1 MLEIIKKIISAPI
14 FKGDDEKTYAARLL
28 NVILWA
34 GIVIFI
40 VAGIAIFGLEEQ
52 SNSFLIPGML
62 LILVIVYLGLVYA
75 THWGYVKPVSYLV
88 VTAAFIGIASSAAIS
103 GGILSPSSA
112 AFITVALMA
121 GLLLGQ
127 RVGILVTAITIV
139 TGLALTLFG
148 DLLPRDASSQI
159 TPISAWFTLTVI
171 TLSTTT
177 FLILAVRNLNEAIQ
191 IARKKESELKSLTDD
206 LENRVKE
213 RTTDLELANEK
224 NAEHTAHLRTI
235 AHISRTFT
243 SLKELDDLLPEIA
256 RHISEAFGFYHVGI
270 FLIDPS
276 GEYAILRAS
285 NSEGGQKMLAQGH
298 RLKIG
303 QLGIVGFVARTGKS
317 RIALDIG
324 SDAVFFDNPD
334 LPNTRSELA
343 LPLRID
349 KSIIGV
355 LDVQS
360 IARAAFNPE
369 DIDTL
374 SLLADQISISIQ
386 NARLFEETR
395 LALAEAQSVYAQSS
409 QTGWRDI
416 AQRGATG
423 YRFANGKIEIL
434 KEPVVDIPA
443 NAGKTGKKVPFGPN
457 ITNPELLSIPI
468 SVRGEKLGILN
479 IRQPGRSTIWS
490 DVEIRLYQSIVE
502 RLSFA
507 LENARLIEETTNR
520 AERDRTITNISDKL
534 SSSAVTETI
543 LRTAAE
549 EISRVLRGSE
559 VLVQL
564 QPGALK
570 DSNREITRQS

>member
-1 MLEIIKKIISAPI
+1 MLEIIKKIMSAPV
-14 FKGDDEKTYAARLL
+14 FKGDDEKTYTAHLL
-28 NVILWA
+28 NVVLWA

-40 VAGIAIFGLEEQ
+40 VAGIATFALEGQ
-52 SNSFLIPGML
+52 SASFVTPGIL
-62 LILVIVYLGLVYA
+62 GVLVIVYLGLVYA
-75 THWGYVKPVSYLV
+75 THRGHVKPVSYLV
-88 VTAAFIGIASSAAIS
+88 VTAAFVGITGAAALS

-121 GLLLGQ
+121 GLLLGE
-127 RVGILVTAITIV
+127 RVGILVTGITIV

-148 DLLPRDASSQI
+148 DLLPQNASLQT
-159 TPISAWFTLTVI
+159 TPISAWFTLTAI

-191 IARKKESELKSLTDD
+191 IARKKEFELKSLTED
-206 LENRVKE
+206 LENRVNE
-213 RTTDLELANEK
+213 RTADLEHANEK
-224 NAEHTAHLRTI
+224 NAERTAHLRTI
-235 AHISRTFT
+235 AEISRTFT
-243 SLKELDDLLPEIA
+243 SLKELGDLLPEIA
-256 RHISEAFGFYHVGI
+256 RRISEAFGFYHVGI

-276 GEYAILRAS
+276 GEYAVLRAS

-298 RLKIG
+298 RLKVG

-317 RIALDIG
+317 RLALDIG
-324 SDAVFFDNPD
+324 NDAVFFDNPN

-349 KSIIGV
+349 ENSIGV

-360 IARAAFNPE
+360 IAQAAFSPE

-395 LALAEAQSVYAQSS
+395 LALAEAQSAYAQSS

-416 AQRGATG
+416 AQRGLTG
-423 YRFANGKIEIL
+423 YRFANGKIEML
-434 KEPVVDIPA
+434 KEPVIEMPA
-443 NAGKTGKKVPFGPN
+443 SAGKTGRKVSEGAN
-457 ITNPELLSIPI
+457 TTNPELLSIPI
-468 SVRGEKLGILN
+468 SVRGEKMGILN
-479 IRQPGRSTIWS
+479 IRQPGRSSIWS

-549 EISRVLRGSE
+549 EISRVFQGSE

-564 QPGALK
+564 QPGTFK
-570 DSNREITRQS
+570 DSTHEITRQS